1 MDMAKREEARKRA
14 QIIMKVINEEITA
27 TKAANLLNM
36 SRKSYYKWEERFMEN
51 MLNSMEDRE
60 AGRPSHALDVE
71 KEAMKKQLK
80 EQADQILTLRMSV
93 RVRDEMMKTP
103 EFLEMKE
110 DSKKSKK
117 KRKGK
122 RLS

>member
-36 SRKSYYKWEERFMEN
+36 SRKGYYKWEERFMES
-51 MLNSMEDRE
+51 MLDSMEARE
-60 AGRPSHALDVE
+60 PGRPSHAVDVE

>member
-1 MDMAKREEARKRA
+1 MKKERRKEARKRLPV
-14 QIIMKVINEEITA
+14 IMKVINGELTA
-27 TKAANLLNM
+27 TKGAGLLGM
-36 SRKSYYKWEERFMEN
+36 SRKTYYKWEERFMES

-60 AGRPSHALDVE
+60 PGRPALAVDVD

-80 EQADQILTLRMSV
+80 EQADQILTLRMGI

-103 EFLEMKE
+103 EFLEMTE
-110 DSKKSKK
+110 DNKKSKK

-122 RLS
+122 RL

>member
-1 MDMAKREEARKRA
+1 MKKEQREDARKRLLV
-14 QIIMKVINEEITA
+14 IMKVINGEITA
-27 TKAANLLNM
+27 TKGAGLLGM
-36 SRKSYYKWEERFMEN
+36 SRKTYYKWEERFMES
-51 MLNSMEDRE
+51 MLNSIENRE
-60 AGRPSHALDVE
+60 PGRPSLAVDVD

-80 EQADQILTLRMSV
+80 EQADQILALRMGI
-93 RVRDEMMKTP
+93 RVRDEIMKTP

-122 RLS
+122 RL

>member
-14 QIIMKVINEEITA
+14 QVIMRIMNGEITA
-27 TKAANLLNM
+27 TQAADLLNM
-36 SRKSYYKWEERFMEN
+36 SRKTYYKWEDRFMES

-60 AGRPSHALDVE
+60 PGRPSLAVDVE

-80 EQADQILTLRMSV
+80 DQADQILTLRMGI
-93 RVRDEMMKTP
+93 RVRDEMMKMP
-103 EFLEMKE
+103 ELLEMTKN
-110 DSKKSKK
+110 SKKSKK

-122 RLS
+122 RL

>member
-1 MDMAKREEARKRA
+1 
-14 QIIMKVINEEITA
+14 MKVINGELTA
-27 TKAANLLNM
+27 TKGAELLGM
-36 SRKSYYKWEERFMEN
+36 SRKTYYKWEERFMES

-60 AGRPSHALDVE
+60 PGRPARAVDVD

-80 EQADQILTLRMSV
+80 DQADQILTLRMGI
-93 RVRDEMMKTP
+93 RVREEMMKTP
-103 EFLEMKE
+103 EFLEMTE

-122 RLS
+122 RL